1 VAQRQLSFCF
11 ADSFHP
17 GAEADAHREQAEGV
31 SGEPAEN
38 HSEQRELSL

>member
-1 VAQRQLSFCF
+1 MARWQLSFCF

-17 GAEADAHREQAEGV
+17 GAEADPHREQAEGV

-38 HSEQRELSL
+38 NSEQRELSL